1 MLKLCYWLNG
11 KTNHTII
18 VIHVRGFLG
27 GGHNHVGDG
36 KLEIEMEMGT
46 KTHQSL
52 VQCFLH
58 ELMSNVLC
66 HYYLVFDV
74 AVII

>member
-1 MLKLCYWLNG
+1 ME
-11 KTNHTII
+11 NHA
-18 VIHVRGFLG
+18 
-27 GGHNHVGDG
+27 GDG

-66 HYYLVFDV
+66 HYS
-74 AVII
+74 